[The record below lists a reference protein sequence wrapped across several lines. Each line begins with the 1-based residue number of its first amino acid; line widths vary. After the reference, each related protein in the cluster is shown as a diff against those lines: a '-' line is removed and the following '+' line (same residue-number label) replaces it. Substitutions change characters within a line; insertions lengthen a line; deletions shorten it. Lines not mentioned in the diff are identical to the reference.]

1 MSGIT
6 VVSELDELTG
16 RLTETF
22 KRKQKIRRAWDDWL
36 DPTSAASAICAA
48 SPLVVAIG
56 ADVDHEDAGELI
68 RAIDH
73 LRPEVAIVVLA
84 NSPSRDLT
92 LEYMRMGARDVI
104 DPSTRTDT
112 ELRDDFQAVLDHA
125 ARRISNIAAPPDSQR
140 RRVIAVMSPKGGT
153 GKTTMATNLA
163 VGLSHGLPKQVLLLD
178 LDVQFGDV
186 ATALGLVPEHDLADA
201 VKPGPVDLTSLKVF
215 LSRHKSGL
223 AVLSPPDSLAR
234 AEEIDADDLKRTIAS
249 LSEEFP
255 FVVIDTAAGIDDFSL
270 VALEFAT
277 DLLFVSTTDV
287 PSIRA
292 VAKQIEALN
301 YLRITEPKRYFVLN
315 RADAKVGLTQSDI
328 EETLG
333 MKASFTIPSS
343 RVFPLSTN
351 QGVAHIDSG
360 EQDTPAK
367 ALREM
372 ANTFLPDSARVTT
385 GRRFSL
391 RGR

>member
-6 VVSELDELTG
+6 VVSSLDELTE
-16 RLTETF
+16 RLTQSF
-22 KRKQKIRRAWDDWL
+22 KNKQNVRRAWDDWL
-36 DPTSAASAICAA
+36 DPSSAASAICSA

-56 ADVDHEDAGELI
+56 ADVEYEDAAELI
-68 RAIDH
+68 REIDH
-73 LRPEVAIVVLA
+73 LRPEVVIIVLA
-84 NSPSRDLT
+84 TSPSRDLT
-92 LEYMRMGARDVI
+92 LEYLRMGARDVI
-104 DPSTRTDT
+104 DPSTKTSN
-112 ELRDDFQAVLDHA
+112 ELKADFQSVLDHA
-125 ARRISNIAAPPDSQR
+125 ERRISNIAAPPDSQR
-140 RRVIAVMSPKGGT
+140 RRVIGVMSPKGGT

-163 VGLSHGLPKQVLLLD
+163 VGLSHGLPKQVLLID

-201 VKPGPVDLTSLKVF
+201 VSSGPVDLTTLKVF

-234 AEEIDADDLKRTIAS
+234 AEEIDSDDLKRTIAA

-255 FVVIDTAAGIDDFSL
+255 FVVIDTAAGIDEFSL

-292 VAKQIEALN
+292 VSKQIDALN
-301 YLRITEPKRYFVLN
+301 NLGITEPKRHFVLN
-315 RADAKVGLTQSDI
+315 RADAKVGLSQSDI
-328 EETLG
+328 EETIG

-343 RVFPLSTN
+343 RSFPLSTN
-351 QGVAHIDSG
+351 QGVAHIESG
-360 EQDTPAK
+360 EQDGPTK
-367 ALREM
+367 ALRAM
-372 ANTFLPDSARVTT
+372 ANAFLPDSAKVTS